1 MSRSRPPR
9 DRMITPDQPS
19 PRASGTQTKPLLTSD
34 ESFRLMV
41 EGVRD
46 YAIFLLS
53 PEGIVRSWNQGA
65 ERIKGYA
72 AHEII
77 GQHFSRFYPA
87 EAVERHWPEREIQA
101 ATAEGRFED
110 EGWRV
115 RKDGSR
121 FWANVVITALR
132 DQNGNLL
139 GFSKITRDLTE
150 RRRHEESL
158 RESEERFRLLF
169 EGVTDYSI
177 ILLNPAGQVGSW
189 NVGARRIQGYA
200 SQEIL
205 GRHIAVFYT
214 PEDLAHGKPQRL
226 LDEARI
232 HGRATDDGWR
242 VRNDGTRFWANVVIT
257 GLYNADGAL
266 RGYAKVTQDLTQRRR
281 MEVLEE
287 TTRQVNEFLAMLAH
301 ELRNPLAPIRN
312 AVSLMHSRH
321 IEDPT
326 VQWSRDVIERQTAH
340 LGRLVDD
347 LLDVSRITSGRLTLQ
362 RERLDL
368 AVVFERAV
376 EASCPLVEE
385 RHHTL
390 EVRVPEKPI
399 WVEGDL
405 IRLSQVVLNLLNNA
419 AKYTPERGRIWLSAN
434 LEQGLA
440 VIRVRD
446 SGVGIHPDLRS
457 KIFDLFM
464 QGTRTLDR
472 SEGGLGIGLTLVER
486 LVALHGGSVEANS
499 EGHNK
504 GSEFVVR
511 LPAVAAPRSD
521 ASGAAPGAGPV
532 TRVRRRV
539 LVVDDNRDST
549 ESMEMLLKAWGHN
562 ARSARDGVEALDMAA
577 EFQPEVVLLDIGLPG
592 MDGYE
597 VARRMHAMP
606 GLRNTV
612 LIAMT
617 GYSQEED
624 RMRSREAG
632 FARHLV
638 KPADPGALRM
648 LLEALPE

>member
-139 GFSKITRDLTE
+139 GFSRITRDLTE

-200 SQEIL
+200 SEEIL

-405 IRLSQVVLNLLNNA
+405 IRLSQAVLNLLNNA

-562 ARSARDGVEALDMAA
+562 VRSAHDGVEALDMAA

>member
-1 MSRSRPPR
+1 
-9 DRMITPDQPS
+9 
-19 PRASGTQTKPLLTSD
+19 
-34 ESFRLMV
+34 MV
-41 EGVRD
+41 DGVRD

-53 PEGIVRSWNQGA
+53 PEGIVQSWNQGA

-77 GQHFSRFYPA
+77 GQHFSRFYPP
-87 EAVERHWPEREIQA
+87 ESVERRWPDRELQV
-101 ATAEGRFED
+101 ATAEGRLED
-110 EGWRV
+110 EGWRL

-132 DQNGNLL
+132 DPSGTLV

-158 RESEERFRLLF
+158 RESEERFRLLL

-177 ILLNPAGQVGSW
+177 ILLNPAGQVASW
-189 NVGARRIQGYA
+189 NVGARRIQGYT
-200 SQEIL
+200 SEEIL
-205 GRHIAVFYT
+205 GRHISAFYL
-214 PEDLAHGKPQRL
+214 PEDLSQGKPQRL

-242 VRNDGTRFWANVVIT
+242 VRGDGTRFWANVVIT
-257 GLYNADGAL
+257 GLYSADGAL

-281 MEVLEE
+281 IEVLEE
-287 TTRQVNEFLAMLAH
+287 TTRRVNEFLAMLAH

-376 EASCPLVEE
+376 EASRPLVEE
-385 RHHTL
+385 NHHTL
-390 EVRVPEKPI
+390 EVRVPEKQI

-419 AKYTPERGRIWLSAN
+419 AKYTPERGRIWLSAD

-446 SGVGIHPDLRS
+446 SGVGIPHELRT
-457 KIFDLFM
+457 KIFELFM
-464 QGTRTLDR
+464 QGARTLDR
-472 SEGGLGIGLTLVER
+472 ADGGLGIGLTLVER

-499 EGHNK
+499 EGPSK
-504 GSEFVVR
+504 GSEFTVR
-511 LPAVAAPRSD
+511 LPAVAAPRPHAD
-521 ASGAAPGAGPV
+521 DGAAGAAAAA
-532 TRVRRRV
+532 RVSRRV

-549 ESMEMLLKAWGHN
+549 ESMEMLLSAWGHN
-562 ARSARDGVEALDMAA
+562 ARSARDGPEALGLAA

-597 VARRMHAMP
+597 VASRLHAMP

-617 GYSQEED
+617 GYGQEED

-638 KPADPGALRM
+638 KPADPGSLRS
-648 LLEALPE
+648 LLEALPD

>member
-1 MSRSRPPR
+1 
-9 DRMITPDQPS
+9 MITPNQPS
-19 PRASGTQTKPLLTSD
+19 GPSPGTPDKPLLTGN
-34 ESFRLMV
+34 ETFRLMV
-41 EGVRD
+41 DGVRD

-53 PEGIVRSWNQGA
+53 PEGVVQSWNQGA

-72 AHEII
+72 PHEII

-87 EAVERHWPEREIQA
+87 ESVERKWPERELQA
-101 ATAEGRFED
+101 AAAAGRFED
-110 EGWRV
+110 EGWRL

-121 FWANVVITALR
+121 FWANVIITALR
-132 DQNGNLL
+132 DPNGALI

-150 RRRHEESL
+150 RRRNEESL
-158 RESEERFRLLF
+158 RESEEKFRLLL

-200 SQEIL
+200 SEEIL
-205 GRHIAVFYT
+205 GRHIATFYT
-214 PEDLAHGKPQRL
+214 PEDLAQGKPQRL

-242 VRNDGTRFWANVVIT
+242 VRSDGTRFWASVVIT

-281 MEVLEE
+281 IEVLEE
-287 TTRQVNEFLAMLAH
+287 TTRRVNEFLAMLAH
-301 ELRNPLAPIRN
+301 ELRSPLAPIRN
-312 AVSLMHSRH
+312 AVSLMHARH

-376 EASCPLVEE
+376 EASRPLVEE

-390 EVRVPEKPI
+390 EVRVPEKAI

-419 AKYTPERGRIWLSAN
+419 AKYTPEHGRIWLSAD

-446 SGVGIHPDLRS
+446 SGAGIPPDLRT

-464 QGTRTLDR
+464 QGARTLDR
-472 SEGGLGIGLTLVER
+472 SDGGLGIGLTLVER
-486 LVALHGGSVEANS
+486 LVALHGGSVEATS
-499 EGHNK
+499 EGPGK
-504 GSEFVVR
+504 GSEFTVR
-511 LPAVAAPRSD
+511 LPAVVAPRTD
-521 ASGAAPGAGPV
+521 ASDGASGEARA
-532 TRVRRRV
+532 TRVGRRV

-549 ESMEMLLKAWGHN
+549 ESMSMLLSAWGHD
-562 ARSARDGVEALDMAA
+562 ARSARDGTEALGLAA

-597 VARRMHAMP
+597 VARRLHALP
-606 GLRNTV
+606 GLRNAV

-617 GYSQEED
+617 GYGQEED

-638 KPADPGALRM
+638 KPADPASLRV
-648 LLEALPE
+648 LLDALPE

>member
-1 MSRSRPPR
+1 
-9 DRMITPDQPS
+9 
-19 PRASGTQTKPLLTSD
+19 
-34 ESFRLMV
+34 
-41 EGVRD
+41 
-46 YAIFLLS
+46 
-53 PEGIVRSWNQGA
+53 
-65 ERIKGYA
+65 
-72 AHEII
+72 
-77 GQHFSRFYPA
+77 
-87 EAVERHWPEREIQA
+87 
-101 ATAEGRFED
+101 
-110 EGWRV
+110 
-115 RKDGSR
+115 
-121 FWANVVITALR
+121 
-132 DQNGNLL
+132 
-139 GFSKITRDLTE
+139 
-150 RRRHEESL
+150 
-158 RESEERFRLLF
+158 
-169 EGVTDYSI
+169 
-177 ILLNPAGQVGSW
+177 
-189 NVGARRIQGYA
+189 
-200 SQEIL
+200 
-205 GRHIAVFYT
+205 
-214 PEDLAHGKPQRL
+214 
-226 LDEARI
+226 
-232 HGRATDDGWR
+232 
-242 VRNDGTRFWANVVIT
+242 VVIT
-257 GLYNADGAL
+257 GLYNADCAL

-287 TTRQVNEFLAMLAH
+287 TTRRVNEFLAMLAH

-312 AVSLMHSRH
+312 AVSLMQSRP

-326 VQWSRDVIERQTAH
+326 VQWSRDVIERQTSH
-340 LGRLVDD
+340 LERLVDD
-347 LLDVSRITSGRLTLQ
+347 LLDVSRITSGRLALQ

-376 EASCPLVEE
+376 EASRPLVDE

-390 EVRVPEKPI
+390 EVRVPEKAV

-419 AKYTPERGRIWLSAN
+419 AKYTSEHGRIWLSAD

-446 SGVGIHPDLRS
+446 SGMGIHPELRT

-464 QGTRTLDR
+464 QGARTLDR
-472 SEGGLGIGLTLVER
+472 ADGGLGIGLTLVER
-486 LVALHGGSVEANS
+486 LVALHGGSIEANS
-499 EGHNK
+499 DGLGK

-511 LPAVAAPRSD
+511 LPAVAAPRPN
-521 ASGAAPGAGPV
+521 APEGAPGEAPP

-549 ESMEMLLKAWGHN
+549 ESMQMLLKAWGHD

-577 EFQPEVVLLDIGLPG
+577 DFQPEVVLLDIGLPG

-597 VARRMHAMP
+597 VARRMHALP

-617 GYSQEED
+617 GYGQEED

-638 KPADPGALRM
+638 KPADPGSLRT